1 MDMFEQAP
9 KGGERA
15 GKSGMLQ
22 SMGSQSVRHDWATE
36 QQQQATISLKT

>member
-9 KGGERA
+9 KDGERS

-22 SMGSQSVRHDWATE
+22 SMGSQSVRHNWATE
-36 QQQQATISLKT
+36 QQATISLKT